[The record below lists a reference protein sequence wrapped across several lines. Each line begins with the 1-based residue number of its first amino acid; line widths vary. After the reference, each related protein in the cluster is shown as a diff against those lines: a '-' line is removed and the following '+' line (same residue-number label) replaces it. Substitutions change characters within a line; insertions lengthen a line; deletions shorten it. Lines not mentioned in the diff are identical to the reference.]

1 MKPGR
6 GVCDF
11 DAQATRM
18 VPVGLCKRRAIGR
31 PVLRGSPGR
40 PGEPFWGRFGACG
53 EARGSPRSPTGLENE
68 SPGTPKSTLRRPR
81 LGFQGTETSG
91 RSPTKYGEEVLK

>member
-6 GVCDF
+6 GRSYS

-18 VPVGLCKRRAIGR
+18 VPVGLCKRTTIGR

-40 PGEPFWGRFGACG
+40 PGEPFWGRFGASG
-53 EARGSPRSPTGLENE
+53 EARGSPRSPSGVENE
-68 SPGTPKSTLRRPR
+68 SPGTSKSSLQRSR

-91 RSPTKYGEEVLK
+91 QSPTKFGEEVMK